1 MLRWKN
7 FLNSVVP
14 SLRSIVTFHSVN
26 INKKLRTVKEVSKI
40 IYESFSEIL
49 NYIALLG
56 AKFVYSFPWELFFC
70 FETLRVCLNNQNVI
84 FNTLLTMTAVTLAVS
99 LAV

>member
-14 SLRSIVTFHSVN
+14 SFRSIVTFHPVN
-26 INKKLRTVKEVSKI
+26 INKKLGTVKEVSKI

-49 NYIALLG
+49 NDIALLG
-56 AKFVYSFPWELFFC
+56 AKFVYSFPWELSF
-70 FETLRVCLNNQNVI
+70 V
-84 FNTLLTMTAVTLAVS
+84 
-99 LAV
+99 

>member
-14 SLRSIVTFHSVN
+14 SLRSIVTFYQVN
-26 INKKLRTVKEVSKI
+26 INKNLGTVKEVSKI

-49 NYIALLG
+49 NDIALLG
-56 AKFVYSFPWELFFC
+56 AKFIYSFPWELSFV
-70 FETLRVCLNNQNVI
+70 LKP
-84 FNTLLTMTAVTLAVS
+84 
-99 LAV
+99 

>member
-14 SLRSIVTFHSVN
+14 SHRSIVTFHPVN
-26 INKKLRTVKEVSKI
+26 INKKLDIVKEVSKI

-49 NYIALLG
+49 NDIALLG
-56 AKFVYSFPWELFFC
+56 AKFVYSFP
-70 FETLRVCLNNQNVI
+70 
-84 FNTLLTMTAVTLAVS
+84 
-99 LAV
+99 

>member
-14 SLRSIVTFHSVN
+14 SHRSIVTFHPVN
-26 INKKLRTVKEVSKI
+26 IIKKLVTGKEVSKI

-49 NYIALLG
+49 NDIALLG
-56 AKFVYSFPWELFFC
+56 AKFVYSFPWELSFVLKPWEF
-70 FETLRVCLNNQNVI
+70 V
-84 FNTLLTMTAVTLAVS
+84 
-99 LAV
+99 

>member
-14 SLRSIVTFHSVN
+14 SLRSIVTFHPVN
-26 INKKLRTVKEVSKI
+26 INKKLGTVKEVSKI

-49 NYIALLG
+49 NGIALLG
-56 AKFVYSFPWELFFC
+56 AKFVYSFPCELSFV
-70 FETLRVCLNNQNVI
+70 LKP
-84 FNTLLTMTAVTLAVS
+84 
-99 LAV
+99 